1 MEIWSAVALLVL
13 QQILSGFRFTLTF
26 FFTSLELGEVK
37 QLLYCIAISLRIL
50 SLSQDSFVRYVT
62 DCLVEPV
69 MEDC

>member
-13 QQILSGFRFTLTF
+13 QQIPSGFRFALTF

-69 MEDC
+69 MEEC